1 MDTSKII
8 QELSQKTDSPKEGIG
23 FNKYQNLKNLPFATL
38 TDLEKSQMSEFESK
52 HLPSLEQREASK
64 IYVRNMLSKKEEQS
78 FKTTALLLGNVFK
91 TNFVL
96 VHGKE
101 FEKNESSVDMTKILI
116 DDKENDNFLRNTFV
130 SDGAKYIKDWLL
142 QVRDYVSK
150 DDFLVVHG
158 DCVSDINISRLI
170 SFHQKNN
177 KLMTLT
183 VAKPTGR
190 NTILPLDKAGY
201 YMENAQ
207 AMLPENQAWADA
219 CCRLFK
225 ADIFSYLE
233 MDYDIEE
240 TLFRRLSDENQ
251 MISFFHDGFWRPM
264 ETHRDKAYL
273 ENLWKDNKAPWRLW
287 K

>member
-1 MDTSKII
+1 MKAVILAGGTQSTIND
-8 QELSQKTDSPKEGIG
+8 DYEGIPKPMAEIG
-23 FNKYQNLKNLPFATL
+23 
-38 TDLEKSQMSEFESK
+38 EKPILWHIMKMLSAYGISEFIICGGYK
-52 HLPSLEQREASK
+52 
-64 IYVRNMLSKKEEQS
+64 VNMLKDYFRDFYIYQS
-78 FKTTALLLGNVFK
+78 DITVDLLNNNV
-91 TNFVL
+91 TC
-96 VHGKE
+96 H
-101 FEKNESSVDMTKILI
+101 KNRTEDWSVTVVDTGL
-116 DDKENDNFLRNTFV
+116 DASPGQR
-130 SDGAKYIKDWLL
+130 LL